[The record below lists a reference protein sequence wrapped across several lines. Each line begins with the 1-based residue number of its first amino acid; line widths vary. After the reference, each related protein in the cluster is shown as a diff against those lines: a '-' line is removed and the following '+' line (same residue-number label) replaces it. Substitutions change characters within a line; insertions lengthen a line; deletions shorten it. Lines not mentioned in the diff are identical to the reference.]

1 MVGLTLGEK
10 RSMRQG
16 KEPAA
21 SPPLQKTSRGVGSSQ
36 TKLAALL
43 DEMRRAARKT
53 GVDVDGP
60 LGPVLSALILVLEWL
75 GVCVA
80 ELRMI
85 SVEYGSQA
93 LQRLQAV
100 RAADEAA
107 TSRLQTQME
116 AAKIRIVHDFRAD
129 IARDFDKLTVG
140 RVRAEVWKISLIAT
154 VVLIASVA
162 VSLIV
167 GYRWGR
173 TNATASIY
181 ETESR
186 LQAAFRNGLPGA
198 SHWAGLMAWNDILIA
213 LQFCDT
219 NADLVISQHGR
230 RACKVPLWIEP
241 DHGAPDAVLDDI
253 EARAI
258 QLQKEA
264 EESLRAAQARD
275 QAEGAPSS
283 TNRGSQSER
292 SKLSH

>member
-1 MVGLTLGEK
+1 
-10 RSMRQG
+10 MRQG

-21 SPPLQKTSRGVGSSQ
+21 SPPLQETSRGVGSSQ

-43 DEMRRAARKT
+43 DKMRRAARKT

-140 RVRAEVWKISLIAT
+140 RVRAEVWEISLIAA
-154 VVLIASVA
+154 VVLMGRWRRITLSAS
-162 VSLIV
+162 
-167 GYRWGR
+167 
-173 TNATASIY
+173 
-181 ETESR
+181 
-186 LQAAFRNGLPGA
+186 
-198 SHWAGLMAWNDILIA
+198 
-213 LQFCDT
+213 C
-219 NADLVISQHGR
+219 R
-230 RACKVPLWIEP
+230 RAPTS
-241 DHGAPDAVLDDI
+241 
-253 EARAI
+253 RATR
-258 QLQKEA
+258 QKWRPA
-264 EESLRAAQARD
+264 
-275 QAEGAPSS
+275 
-283 TNRGSQSER
+283 
-292 SKLSH
+292 

>member
-21 SPPLQKTSRGVGSSQ
+21 SPPLQETSRGVGSSQ

-140 RVRAEVWKISLIAT
+140 RVRAEVWKISLIAA

-181 ETESR
+181 ETESACRRRSAMGYRGRKPLGGPDGLERHTHRVAVLRHERRSRHKPARPAR
-186 LQAAFRNGLPGA
+186 LQGSALDR
-198 SHWAGLMAWNDILIA
+198 AGPW
-213 LQFCDT
+213 
-219 NADLVISQHGR
+219 
-230 RACKVPLWIEP
+230 RAGCS
-241 DHGAPDAVLDDI
+241 A
-253 EARAI
+253 
-258 QLQKEA
+258 
-264 EESLRAAQARD
+264 
-275 QAEGAPSS
+275 
-283 TNRGSQSER
+283 
-292 SKLSH
+292 

>member
-21 SPPLQKTSRGVGSSQ
+21 SPPLQETSRGVGSSQ

-43 DEMRRAARKT
+43 DKMRRAARKT

-100 RAADEAA
+100 RAADEAV

-140 RVRAEVWKISLIAT
+140 RVCAEVWKISLIAA

-162 VSLIV
+162 VKLIV

-173 TNATASIY
+173 TNPTASIY
-181 ETESR
+181 ETKSR

-198 SHWAGLMAWNDILIA
+198 SHWAGLTACNDLLIA

-219 NADLVISQHGR
+219 NAIS
-230 RACKVPLWIEP
+230 
-241 DHGAPDAVLDDI
+241 
-253 EARAI
+253 
-258 QLQKEA
+258 
-264 EESLRAAQARD
+264 S
-275 QAEGAPSS
+275 
-283 TNRGSQSER
+283 
-292 SKLSH
+292 